1 MDTMNSHKTLP
12 TTWLL
17 IAMLA
22 ILALHFL
29 LPVSMIVPPLWNL
42 LGLIPLALGVALNL
56 VADGA
61 FHRAGTTVKPFEE
74 SSSLVTTGVFGVTRN
89 PMYLGFALILA
100 GEAIALRS
108 LSPYGVVI
116 AFVILMQTMYITVEE
131 HMLADK
137 FGSMWQHYAN
147 RTRRWI

>member
-1 MDTMNSHKTLP
+1 MNSHKILP

-29 LPVSMIVPPLWNL
+29 LPVSTIVPPLWNL
-42 LGLIPLALGVALNL
+42 LGPIPIALGVVLSL

-74 SSSLVTTGVFGVTRN
+74 SSSLVTTGAFGLTRN

-100 GEAIALRS
+100 GEAIVLRS
-108 LSPYGVVI
+108 LSPYVVVI
-116 AFVILMQTMYITVEE
+116 AFVVLMQTMYITAEE
-131 HMLADK
+131 RMLAKK
-137 FGSMWQHYAN
+137 FGPAWQAY
-147 RTRRWI
+147 TRKTGRWI